1 MRCSLKIFV
10 FLCVCLYVCMHILV
24 WVLMEV
30 VEGTPSPGLELQAA
44 ATTAMN
50 SLELDSGS
58 LREQPV
64 IFTTEP
70 PLQTNL

>member
-1 MRCSLKIFV
+1 
-10 FLCVCLYVCMHILV
+10 
-24 WVLMEV
+24 MEV